1 MLHIRAH
8 DDLYPTLQLG
18 TAVVLCVCV
27 HMLAMPPEVNSASV
41 CPKLFDVF
49 FFNAQIGVMHE
60 TSFSRN
66 PTRFS
71 DDSGQ

>member
-1 MLHIRAH
+1 
-8 DDLYPTLQLG
+8 
-18 TAVVLCVCV
+18 
-27 HMLAMPPEVNSASV
+27 MLAMPPEVNSASV

-60 TSFSRN
+60 TSFSQN

-71 DDSGQ
+71 DDSGQCLAMNS